1 MLEKILEDHAL
12 WFRTKGKEGDRAI
25 LNGVDLSFAVLKD
38 VCLVEAELM
47 GARLNDADLRG
58 ADLRGVNLQ
67 DAILAG
73 AQLQGAN
80 FEEADLM
87 MSDFKGAQL
96 KGTRLA
102 GAYLHGAD
110 LSEAVGLTAEQLKE
124 IYSDENTQL
133 PPGL

>member
-1 MLEKILEDHAL
+1 MLEKMLEDHAL

-25 LNGVDLSFAVLKD
+25 LNGVDLSLAVLKD
-38 VCLVEAELM
+38 ACL
-47 GARLNDADLRG
+47 LRG
-58 ADLRGVNLQ
+58 ANLQ

-73 AQLQGAN
+73 AQLQNAN

-87 MSDFKGAQL
+87 MADFKGTQL

-124 IYSDENTQL
+124 VYSDENTQL